1 MAPATVS
8 AATDE
13 SISGL
18 DATPAAGAGHGVP
31 PQTGA
36 PRAPLRIM
44 LLDDD
49 PLMLEV
55 LADTLR
61 ELGQTDIEC
70 RCDAKT
76 AIETMQKER
85 PQLLICDLSMPDMD
99 GIEFLRVAADTGY
112 RGSIVLLSGM
122 DSGVRLAAERLAV
135 AQGLRVLGAYQKP
148 IERHDL
154 ARVLAAARSAARHN
168 PIPAVPGPA

>member
-1 MAPATVS
+1 
-8 AATDE
+8 
-13 SISGL
+13 
-18 DATPAAGAGHGVP
+18 VP

-70 RCDAKT
+70 RCDAKS

-154 ARVLAAARSAARHN
+154 ARVLAAARSAARHD